1 MKISSDTALTPVCL
15 LNEVMKSSYSSKKL
29 FCYLQEFTYLVF
41 SGREHFFCQVCSKT
55 QFLASFQM
63 IILTL
68 AEWGNGNYVQE
79 KHLIQIL
86 KLVVA
91 MYMISCHYKFFISEL
106 YCLCTQKQPLTVK
119 YWKYPYKIPV
129 KEFTLSKIPGQT
141 FATLLKTEHL

>member
-1 MKISSDTALTPVCL
+1 
-15 LNEVMKSSYSSKKL
+15 
-29 FCYLQEFTYLVF
+29 
-41 SGREHFFCQVCSKT
+41 
-55 QFLASFQM
+55 M

-119 YWKYPYKIPV
+119 Y
-129 KEFTLSKIPGQT
+129 
-141 FATLLKTEHL
+141 